1 MVVFQVHTGRKPIL
15 YVSEKDMS
23 ESSMG
28 KHNITHKLSHFLKV
42 SYLYIFALDLSKD
55 QNI

>member
-1 MVVFQVHTGRKPIL
+1 MVVFQAHTGRKPIL

-28 KHNITHKLSHFLKV
+28 KHSITHKLSHFLKV